1 MNFTKDSCKTVNCY
15 YIGKKLAGFSNFSVN
30 VKKNIIKDG
39 KLADGSYYMQLLG
52 KYIYPTKSGDKY
64 YLMLSSKKPGKPYTV
79 KFVDED
85 KKLGPGNP
93 IVE

>member
-1 MNFTKDSCKTVNCY
+1 
-15 YIGKKLAGFSNFSVN
+15 
-30 VKKNIIKDG
+30 
-39 KLADGSYYMQLLG
+39 MQLLG